1 MRNLKKIL
9 AMVLA
14 LVMSLSLMATAGA
27 AQFPDVDDSN
37 PYKTAIDVLDELKVF
52 QGFEDGTFKP
62 TDTLNRAQAAVLVYR
77 IATGD
82 VENKYLDNYTYM
94 QQSKF
99 NDLDGYNWAKGY
111 INYCQN
117 AGIVVGTSATTFNPG
132 APVTG
137 YQLMVMLLRTLGYGK
152 AGEFT
157 DPKGWELQ
165 TAAIAE
171 REGILKNVTGG
182 DFGAPAPRQMV
193 AEILFRGI
201 LHDTVEYSPLTPGGY
216 TESGV
221 SLGKKTLGLDDIE
234 GVVVANRIADLY
246 DNEPMKDGQTRMIVD
261 GKDYVIDMD
270 TDASAIGLNHHAYV
284 QNGKVLGS
292 SLEAEGNVIGEPEHG
307 EAAKV
312 ADLAK
317 GAGIKTNAD
326 TDYYV
331 NFDEVVSDT
340 SNYRLEYLIGLEM
353 TEAQA
358 LALVARN
365 GGSAWIDSTVDHK
378 FDRDTEQGFYFDKN
392 GDLIGT
398 NGIDEDGTTPKN
410 FLYDKVI
417 PAKETISSTDSRY
430 MKEIFVWSDSKGGD
444 TTSDDLFFGE
454 VYVGTKSKLEED
466 DISDDI
472 SHDEFI
478 EKYINVN
485 ENRTIS
491 SSDNGEWL
499 RVIDNNGDGVA
510 EYVLRTDFVMT
521 TVTDYEKRTDT
532 YVVEWEGDLPNG
544 NGKGTIKADAI
555 RPVDGGEA
563 ADMSIGSVILYTLID
578 GYYYISNPV
587 AQSMTIDKKSIDSK
601 KGTFTVDGEGYTWSG
616 IEEAAERYYD
626 SLANLAYETKYDMY
640 PDHFGFIRL
649 ATETTRNFV
658 LLTDGWF
665 YTDNRNDEY
674 KADLYNGETFVEGV
688 EVVDK
693 ARKDANWN
701 GDGFIDTY
709 EADHKGNRGTWL
721 RLNTFGEY
729 YWISHVDNDNA
740 PTEGW
745 QHYTDKDD
753 IKYTNGVYSYTDS
766 KGIDWNLYRDPF
778 ITNIALGSEA
788 DGKWTLEDVTDPDV
802 QFNGLYR
809 DYNAYELAGTNNAYY
824 DSVKQR
830 TVKAKT
836 TDLWGVTAWTDD
848 AHVVADTTAIQ
859 ANGSTLY
866 YLVQNPGAKD
876 QSVISWVGYQN
887 VPESVGNFV
896 AERAYAVTR
905 DVRTASVDYEIA
917 EVVVFEGIY
926 SKAVKNP
933 QLITRGNTTRSE
945 YALGKDDEGAY
956 IEHYTTFKLF
966 GNSQLKALT
975 DYDNDGICA
984 PQIRFYDPAEE
995 EYIDQLDDATYADY
1009 GIYAGKAKVLTDT
1022 KGNDYIQMI
1031 WDNTLT
1037 QTSKRFTFY
1046 MEQVEAYELNQLTGS
1061 GRDGYATKNL
1071 EVNETY
1077 NIRQD
1082 DQLIIVVDGDDNVKM
1097 VVNVSGSGKDGN
1109 TLRHDGSEA
1118 AIDKLVELYGE
1129 IVHEEKYPAAAKVTV
1144 KFVNSADG
1152 SLVETWKLDADKNGR
1167 LFLLA
1172 SDLALGSSTV
1182 VSVKNEA
1189 GTAIAATSETGGT
1202 GYLLTGI
1209 SKDTTV
1215 TVTLSGVNSSSVA
1228 LTLSGISPANPSDLQ
1243 SSVNGAV
1250 LVNYTSGSPISSL
1263 TYGDEYKFVIKGL
1276 DKANNDYVLT
1286 PASENVEL
1294 TWTGNT
1300 QLTITGKIDAAAVA
1314 LTLTKTAK
1322 DTTDI
1327 VVGSHTGATVKINN
1341 GTSDTDATV
1350 LRDKA
1355 VTFTVA
1361 LDDPDTTK
1369 LGKVTYTIQNKDAVT
1384 VEADENGNYTIP
1396 VDAVKQGLPITID
1409 VEVKST
1415 APIDVTFTGAK
1426 VAVAQMS
1433 KDNLTWV
1440 PAANT
1445 TVEPDGVLYLSLS
1458 EDVPTPTADAGA
1470 TVEVITAKRVFK
1482 VTGITAT
1489 TQITINAA
1497 AGITALTG
1505 ASIDGTD
1512 GSITNPTAT
1521 GTLKYA
1527 LVNDD
1532 PADDIATI
1540 TELNNTEAN
1549 VNTVLGVALGAVP
1562 TLTGA
1567 DAGKFLVFADVDSNN
1582 VVGIVAVEVEL
1593 DPVGSI
1599 TAPTIGSDGT
1609 FTPPTAAGGASLK
1622 YALVADEPNTSVVN
1636 VLDKAA
1642 NVQTDLECTLGNVPT
1657 LSASDNGKW
1666 LIIVEIDDTSE
1677 QVTKICKVEVSGINP

>member
-1 MRNLKKIL
+1 
-9 AMVLA
+9 
-14 LVMSLSLMATAGA
+14 
-27 AQFPDVDDSN
+27 
-37 PYKTAIDVLDELKVF
+37 
-52 QGFEDGTFKP
+52 
-62 TDTLNRAQAAVLVYR
+62 
-77 IATGD
+77 
-82 VENKYLDNYTYM
+82 
-94 QQSKF
+94 
-99 NDLDGYNWAKGY
+99 
-111 INYCQN
+111 
-117 AGIVVGTSATTFNPG
+117 
-132 APVTG
+132 
-137 YQLMVMLLRTLGYGK
+137 
-152 AGEFT
+152 
-157 DPKGWELQ
+157 
-165 TAAIAE
+165 
-171 REGILKNVTGG
+171 
-182 DFGAPAPRQMV
+182 MV

-378 FDRDTEQGFYFDKN
+378 FDRDTEQGFYFDKDGN
-392 GDLIGT
+392 LRGT
-398 NGIDEDGTTPKN
+398 NGIDEDGTTPKD

-555 RPVDGGEA
+555 RPVNGGEA

-693 ARKDANWN
+693 ARKDENWN

-709 EADHKGNRGTWL
+709 EDDHKGNRGTWL

-729 YWISHVDNDNA
+729 YWRSHVDDVNA

-809 DYNAYELAGTNNAYY
+809 DYHAYELAGTNNAYY

-836 TDLWGVTAWTDD
+836 TDLWGVTDWTDD

-975 DYDNDGICA
+975 NYDNDGICA

-995 EYIDQLDDATYADY
+995 KYIDQLDDATYADY
-1009 GIYAGKAKVLTDT
+1009 GIYAGTAKVLTDT

-1061 GRDGYATKNL
+1061 GRDGYANKNL

-1118 AIDKLVELYGE
+1118 AIGKLVELYGE
-1129 IVHEEKYPAAAKVTV
+1129 IVHEEQNPAAAEVTV
-1144 KFVNSADG
+1144 TFVNSADG
-1152 SLVETWKLDADKNGR
+1152 SLVETWKRDADKNGQ

-1172 SDLALGSSTV
+1172 SDLALGGNTV

-1189 GTAIAATSETGGT
+1189 GTAIAKTTETGGV

-1215 TVTLSGVNSSSVA
+1215 TVTLTVNTNSKVNLS
-1228 LTLSGISPANPSDLQ
+1228 LSGFSLSGADLQ
-1243 SSVNGAV
+1243 SAV
-1250 LVNYTSGSPISSL
+1250 KNNALTNYTAGTDLTSL
-1263 TYGDEYKFVIKGL
+1263 TYGDAYKFVLKNL
-1276 DKANNDYVLT
+1276 NNTQYKYELT
-1286 PASENVEL
+1286 PDTAEAEL
-1294 TWTGNT
+1294 SWNAAGTE
-1300 QLTITGKIDAAAVA
+1300 LTITGTINAAATA
-1314 LTLTKTAK
+1314 LILTRSANDSTDIKIGTRTGADVTILTK
-1322 DTTDI
+1322 DN
-1327 VVGSHTGATVKINN
+1327 TGAAPAKNA
-1341 GTSDTDATV
+1341 DATV
-1350 LRDKA
+1350 LRGQA
-1355 VTFTVA
+1355 VTFKVELTTPA
-1361 LDDPDTTK
+1361 TSKIDT
-1369 LGKVTYTIQNKDAVT
+1369 VTYTVQGGSAETITA
-1384 VEADENGNYTIP
+1384 ADGVYTISQNV
-1396 VDAVKQGLPITID
+1396 VDMGLPITID
-1409 VEVKST
+1409 VAVLST
-1415 APIDVTFTGAK
+1415 APVDVTITDDATGTY
-1426 VAVAQMS
+1426 MS
-1433 KDNLTWV
+1433 VDGNTYE

-1445 TVEPDGVLYLSLS
+1445 TVDPSVGTLWLRAAQDI
-1458 EDVPTPTADAGA
+1458 PTPTA
-1470 TVEVITAKRVFK
+1470 TVGTVTADPVGQSKIFK
-1482 VTGITAT
+1482 VTGINANST
-1489 TQITINAA
+1489 ITINAA
-1497 AGITALTG
+1497 AGIGAGSLTG
-1505 ASIDGTD
+1505 EGVDSSD
-1512 GSITNPTAT
+1512 GSITDPSGNT

-1532 PADDIATI
+1532 PTDDIAAI
-1540 TELNNTEAN
+1540 TELNNTETN
-1549 VNTVLGVALGAVP
+1549 VNTVLGVTLGAKP
-1562 TLTGA
+1562 TLAAA
-1567 DAGKFLVFADVDSNN
+1567 DAGKFLVIADVDSNN
-1582 VVGIVAVEVEL
+1582 VVGIVAVEVQL
-1593 DPVGSI
+1593 D
-1599 TAPTIGSDGT
+1599 APT
-1609 FTPPTAAGGASLK
+1609 
-1622 YALVADEPNTSVVN
+1622 NN
-1636 VLDKAA
+1636 VLSVSIAADDGMVTLTGTTTAA
-1642 NVQTDLECTLGNVPT
+1642 NVFYAIVAAADISDVEAAIADWNILTTKADIAGDVGTLTSNDTTAISNQT
-1657 LSASDNGKW
+1657 SANNNKMIVVVELNGTDNDST
-1666 LIIVEIDDTSE
+1666 V
-1677 QVTKICKVEVSGINP
+1677 VTYVTHTITGVTA

>member
-165 TAAIAE
+165 TSTIAE
-171 REGILKNVTGG
+171 REGILKNVVSG
-182 DFGAPAPRQMV
+182 DFGAPAQRQMV

-246 DNEPMKDGQTRMIVD
+246 DTEPMKDGQTRMIVD

-410 FLYDKVI
+410 FLYNKVI

-693 ARKDANWN
+693 ARKDENWN

-729 YWISHVDNDNA
+729 YWISHVDNVNA

-809 DYNAYELAGTNNAYY
+809 DYHAYELAGTNNAYY

-836 TDLWGVTAWTDD
+836 TDLWGVTDWTDD

-966 GNSQLKALT
+966 NDSELRTL
-975 DYDNDGICA
+975 DRPVDGICA

-1061 GRDGYATKNL
+1061 GRDGYANKNL

-1097 VVNVSGSGKDGN
+1097 VVNVSGSGKDGD

-1129 IVHEEKYPAAAKVTV
+1129 IVHEEQNPNTDKYTVEIAKVTDGINDLQNVVELVSGVITESNV
-1144 KFVNSADG
+1144 KDFTLEFKMLDG
-1152 SLVETWKLDADKNGR
+1152 AYAITDVEAENATAVEIDGVWHLFNAEDDVKLTVTVQNDNKHSLTYPDGTVERYATGASVTLKGEKLDGNWYRITDAENNVYVASGAMAPAVDSPEFASCERVTTTSITMPDADVTIVDNYYQATTFNAEGGTPVAYFNEGDEITVNGANPNGGWVEVYSAEAADQTAYVQVE
-1167 LFLLA
+1167 F
-1172 SDLALGSSTV
+1172 
-1182 VSVKNEA
+1182 NEA
-1189 GTAIAATSETGGT
+1189 GQPYVTFKMPAYDVICTDSWYKIVVDGNNEGAVYAKKQDQPDLSELVTGDYYAYAFDENNVPTKAKEISRANEAFTVNSNVQGEDGVINVVSGLYKVTVSGGSDGDYTVTGSTYEINGELYFAEGTTITIKPATGKTITIDGESYTGVEGGYTMAVKGSGT
-1202 GYLLTGI
+1202 I
-1209 SKDTTV
+1209 TV
-1215 TVTLSGVNSSSVA
+1215 TV
-1228 LTLSGISPANPSDLQ
+1228 
-1243 SSVNGAV
+1243 
-1250 LVNYTSGSPISSL
+1250 
-1263 TYGDEYKFVIKGL
+1263 
-1276 DKANNDYVLT
+1276 
-1286 PASENVEL
+1286 
-1294 TWTGNT
+1294 
-1300 QLTITGKIDAAAVA
+1300 
-1314 LTLTKTAK
+1314 
-1322 DTTDI
+1322 
-1327 VVGSHTGATVKINN
+1327 
-1341 GTSDTDATV
+1341 
-1350 LRDKA
+1350 
-1355 VTFTVA
+1355 
-1361 LDDPDTTK
+1361 
-1369 LGKVTYTIQNKDAVT
+1369 
-1384 VEADENGNYTIP
+1384 
-1396 VDAVKQGLPITID
+1396 
-1409 VEVKST
+1409 
-1415 APIDVTFTGAK
+1415 AP
-1426 VAVAQMS
+1426 
-1433 KDNLTWV
+1433 
-1440 PAANT
+1440 
-1445 TVEPDGVLYLSLS
+1445 
-1458 EDVPTPTADAGA
+1458 
-1470 TVEVITAKRVFK
+1470 
-1482 VTGITAT
+1482 
-1489 TQITINAA
+1489 
-1497 AGITALTG
+1497 
-1505 ASIDGTD
+1505 
-1512 GSITNPTAT
+1512 
-1521 GTLKYA
+1521 
-1527 LVNDD
+1527 
-1532 PADDIATI
+1532 
-1540 TELNNTEAN
+1540 
-1549 VNTVLGVALGAVP
+1549 
-1562 TLTGA
+1562 
-1567 DAGKFLVFADVDSNN
+1567 
-1582 VVGIVAVEVEL
+1582 
-1593 DPVGSI
+1593 
-1599 TAPTIGSDGT
+1599 
-1609 FTPPTAAGGASLK
+1609 
-1622 YALVADEPNTSVVN
+1622 
-1636 VLDKAA
+1636 
-1642 NVQTDLECTLGNVPT
+1642 
-1657 LSASDNGKW
+1657 
-1666 LIIVEIDDTSE
+1666 
-1677 QVTKICKVEVSGINP
+1677 

>member
-246 DNEPMKDGQTRMIVD
+246 DTEPMKDGQTRMIVD

-292 SLEAEGNVIGEPEHG
+292 SLEAEGNAIGEPEHG

-317 GAGIKTNAD
+317 AAGIKTNAD

-331 NFDEVVSDT
+331 NFDEAVSDT

-353 TEAQA
+353 TEAEA
-358 LALVARN
+358 ASLVARN
-365 GGSAWIDSTVDHK
+365 GGAAWVDNGSNAYK
-378 FDRDTEQGFYFDKN
+378 FERGTELGFYWDNNDDFQTSGSADV
-392 GDLIGT
+392 
-398 NGIDEDGTTPKN
+398 DGATRHD

-555 RPVDGGEA
+555 RPVNGGEA

-729 YWISHVDNDNA
+729 YWISHVDNVNA

-809 DYNAYELAGTNNAYY
+809 DYHAYELAGTNNAYY

-836 TDLWGVTAWTDD
+836 TDLWGVTDWTDD

-905 DVRTASVDYEIA
+905 DVRTANVDYEIA

-966 GNSQLKALT
+966 NDNQLRTLNSPV
-975 DYDNDGICA
+975 DDGICA

-1031 WDNTLT
+1031 WDSTLT

-1061 GRDGYATKNL
+1061 GRDGYANKNL

-1109 TLRHDGSEA
+1109 TLRHDGADA
-1118 AIDKLVELYGE
+1118 AIGKLVELYGE
-1129 IVHEEKYPAAAKVTV
+1129 IVYEEKNPAVATVTV
-1144 KFVNSADG
+1144 KYGALPTGVTVGQPTIEKNGKDYTVTMPTVAGGYTWKVVPSADSKG
-1152 SLVETWKLDADKNGR
+1152 NYENVLKGDGNEWIVTNMTGNVTLEATLEHGTDGTLTLTYTATTGIT
-1167 LFLLA
+1167 
-1172 SDLALGSSTV
+1172 DLAVKFDDVEQTV
-1182 VSVKNEA
+1182 KATTVAYDAQPVGTKVNVSFKLAAGQKSVNLTGTSVELTETDGVYSFELYLPTGATNITITTTANEQIPITYA
-1189 GTAIAATSETGGT
+1189 G
-1202 GYLLTGI
+1202 TGI
-1209 SKDTTV
+1209 SGTMSMTTGVAGQLKDLNGLTLKYNGEAIDPATQKFTDVKIETTTDGTTYTVVDGSKYSVVAATGVITCTNTTPLTGVTGIRVTAAVEAITGSV
-1215 TVTLSGVNSSSVA
+1215 TVVIGVDGSGKKVAKITDASVEAVGDTYPVA
-1228 LTLSGISPANPSDLQ
+1228 LGDTLTLTIAPDEGNATGGRFAVTGDGVKYDAETGVITVGP
-1243 SSVNGAV
+1243 VNGDV
-1250 LVNYTSGSPISSL
+1250 IVNISDATGRNLSL
-1263 TYGDEYKFVIKGL
+1263 TTDI
-1276 DKANNDYVLT
+1276 
-1286 PASENVEL
+1286 
-1294 TWTGNT
+1294 NT
-1300 QLTITGKIDAAAVA
+1300 QLI
-1314 LTLTKTAK
+1314 
-1322 DTTDI
+1322 
-1327 VVGSHTGATVKINN
+1327 
-1341 GTSDTDATV
+1341 
-1350 LRDKA
+1350 
-1355 VTFTVA
+1355 
-1361 LDDPDTTK
+1361 
-1369 LGKVTYTIQNKDAVT
+1369 VT
-1384 VEADENGNYTIP
+1384 VDGSVKKTI
-1396 VDAVKQGLPITID
+1396 
-1409 VEVKST
+1409 
-1415 APIDVTFTGAK
+1415 
-1426 VAVAQMS
+1426 
-1433 KDNLTWV
+1433 
-1440 PAANT
+1440 AANT
-1445 TVEPDGVLYLSLS
+1445 TTPDTSITVYPGQTVKLICQPATAGYHAAPSEEFVVEAGDGSAISKALNAVANTGTGIKTT
-1458 EDVPTPTADAGA
+1458 D
-1470 TVEVITAKRVFK
+1470 TAKVAAVDVDGEK
-1482 VTGITAT
+1482 IT
-1489 TQITINAA
+1489 
-1497 AGITALTG
+1497 L
-1505 ASIDGTD
+1505 
-1512 GSITNPTAT
+1512 AT
-1521 GTLKYA
+1521 GQSG
-1527 LVNDD
+1527 
-1532 PADDIATI
+1532 TI
-1540 TELNNTEAN
+1540 TGND
-1549 VNTVLGVALGAVP
+1549 VKGALAV
-1562 TLTGA
+1562 
-1567 DAGKFLVFADVDSNN
+1567 DDSDSNN
-1582 VVGIVAVEVEL
+1582 IGATIKIVDANTGSGNEITVGAVTAGSAYVEVTAKN
-1593 DPVGSI
+1593 GS
-1599 TAPTIGSDGT
+1599 TVVY
-1609 FTPPTAAGGASLK
+1609 
-1622 YALVADEPNTSVVN
+1622 YAIE
-1636 VLDKAA
+1636 
-1642 NVQTDLECTLGNVPT
+1642 
-1657 LSASDNGKW
+1657 SA
-1666 LIIVEIDDTSE
+1666 T
-1677 QVTKICKVEVSGINP
+1677 